1 MKIYQISQL
10 MHQRLDARYGRGEV
24 EAIARMVMQEVLN
37 YSTVDT
43 VLRAQNDAPGFFDD
57 PAVRQAWCGCLWM
70 GASMGHVDPLKEV
83 NAAATR
89 IANNITTQ
97 EQEASEYNGN
107 NFDEILKQRK
117 KEVAEQRE
125 MMQELGIATGRNEN
139 RDADETEDEEK
150 EDE

>member
-1 MKIYQISQL
+1 
-10 MHQRLDARYGRGEV
+10 
-24 EAIARMVMQEVLN
+24 
-37 YSTVDT
+37 
-43 VLRAQNDAPGFFDD
+43 
-57 PAVRQAWCGCLWM
+57 M

-83 NAAATR
+83 NAAAAR

-125 MMQELGIATGRNEN
+125 MMQELGIGTGRNEN